1 MKFVLPGYFF
11 LASLLALH
19 FFIFYEKKKI
29 NKSSQKI
36 NDGDEL

>member
-19 FFIFYEKKKI
+19 FLFSVKRKMIK
-29 NKSSQKI
+29 KSSQKI
-36 NDGDEL
+36 NDSDEL

>member
-19 FFIFYEKKKI
+19 FLLFSVKKK
-29 NKSSQKI
+29 
-36 NDGDEL
+36 NDLKNPPKK